1 MRMMRAPG
9 LNVYLRYIVA
19 CFSLIMSSGTMAGET
34 LDYFPRTLDEG
45 EKYIVYLHGKIIED
59 KGTRPT
65 HPIFGVYEYQ
75 DILAGFAARGYTVIS
90 EVREPNTDPQQ
101 YADYVSEHIRRYRKN
116 GDTEL
121 SVVGFSKGAVI
132 TLLVSSRLDYADIR
146 YAILAGCW
154 PSIVQQRMQ
163 LSGRVLSLYDV
174 SDSVG
179 SCRSLADKSSR
190 IEDFHEETFDTG
202 ESHGLFFK
210 PNPIWLEPLFTWLK
224 TT

>member
-1 MRMMRAPG
+1 MFDATRSS
-9 LNVYLRYIVA
+9 LVLRYVIA
-19 CFSLIMSSGTMAGET
+19 CFSLMISSAAMAGEI
-34 LDYFPRTLDEG
+34 LDHFPRALDKG

-90 EVREPNTDPQQ
+90 EVRKPNTNPQQ
-101 YADYVSEHIRRYRKN
+101 YADFVSDHIRHYRKN
-116 GDTEL
+116 GATEL
-121 SVVGFSKGAVI
+121 SIVGFSKGAVI
-132 TLLVSSRLDYADIR
+132 TLLVSSRLDYADIG

-154 PSIVQQRMQ
+154 QSIVQQSMQ

-179 SCRSLADKSSR
+179 SCQPLADKSSK
-190 IEDFHEETFDTG
+190 IVDFHEEIFDTG

-210 PNPIWLEPLFTWLK
+210 PNPIWQEPLFKWLK

>member
-1 MRMMRAPG
+1 MFYAIRSS
-9 LNVYLRYIVA
+9 LVLRYIIA
-19 CFSLIMSSGTMAGET
+19 CFSLIISGAAMAGEI
-34 LDYFPRTLDEG
+34 LDHFPRALDQG

-90 EVREPNTDPQQ
+90 EVRKPNTDPQQ
-101 YADYVSEHIRRYRKN
+101 YADYVSDHIRRYRKN
-116 GDTEL
+116 GKTEL
-121 SVVGFSKGAVI
+121 SIVGFSKGAVI

-154 PSIVQQRMQ
+154 QSIAQQSMQ

-179 SCRSLADKSSR
+179 SCRPLADKSSK
-190 IEDFHEETFDTG
+190 IVDLHEETFDTG

-210 PNPIWLEPLFTWLK
+210 PNPIWQEPLFKWLK
-224 TT
+224 KT

>member
-1 MRMMRAPG
+1 MFCARRSSPF
-9 LNVYLRYIVA
+9 LRCAVA
-19 CFSLIMSSGTMAGET
+19 CFSLMISSAAMAGEI
-34 LDYFPRTLDEG
+34 LDYFPRALDQG

-65 HPIFGVYEYQ
+65 HPVFGVYEYQ
-75 DILAGFAARGYTVIS
+75 DILSGFADSGYTVIS

-101 YADYVSEHIRRYRKN
+101 YADYVSDHIRRYRKN
-116 GDTEL
+116 GNTEL
-121 SVVGFSKGAVI
+121 SIVGFSKGAVI

-154 PSIVQQRMQ
+154 PSITQQSMQ
-163 LSGRVLSLYDV
+163 LSGRILSLYDV

-179 SCRSLADKSSR
+179 SCRPLADKSGK
-190 IEDFHEETFDTG
+190 IVDFQEETFDTG

-210 PNPIWLEPLFTWLK
+210 PNPVWQEPLFSWLDK
-224 TT
+224 N